1 MNTKMFQLN
10 LDDACDLI
18 LSTGNKITYLL
29 EGHMGNGK
37 SSTLATLAEKLPTHH
52 ACYFDC
58 NTKDL
63 GDITIPKLNVLQGKD
78 YVSYAVNEELGV
90 HLDGPVI
97 IMLDE
102 YGKANPMV
110 QNALLRLIQERQ
122 IGSCTLHPDSI
133 VYATTNFGAE
143 GVGDKMKAHAL
154 DRVTPL
160 SIRKWTADE
169 WVSFGIGKGF
179 EPIILSWAKENP
191 QLFQGFDE
199 VQNPDDNPYIFHPKA
214 TRNAFVTP
222 RSLEKASQTIACR
235 DEFSDVALTAALI
248 GTIGERGAMDLSAYV
263 SLADELPSLADIQNS
278 PMTAKVPTKSAALCM
293 VIYRTIM
300 TIDKSWVDAWMDY
313 MSRIDT
319 EAQAMFANAIRD
331 SKDATKQRAVMTSR
345 KFGEWAMKNGHMYT
359 ADKV

>member
-18 LSTGNKITYLL
+18 LSLGNKITYSL

-37 SSTLATLAEKLPTHH
+37 SSTLGTLAERLPNHNP
-52 ACYFDC
+52 CYFDC

-63 GDITIPKLNVLQGKD
+63 GDITIPKLNVLEGKD

-90 HLDGPVI
+90 HLKGPVI

-102 YGKANPMV
+102 FGKANPMV
-110 QNALLRLIQERQ
+110 QNALLCLIQERR
-122 IGSCTLHPDSI
+122 IGSCILHPDSI
-133 VYATTNFGAE
+133 VYATANFGAE
-143 GVGDKMKAHAL
+143 GVGDKMKAHARNRL
-154 DRVTPL
+154 APL

-169 WVSFGIGKGF
+169 WVSFGISKGF
-179 EPIILSWAKENP
+179 EPIVLSWAKENP

-214 TRNAFVTP
+214 TRDAFVTP

-248 GTIGERGAMDLSAYV
+248 GTIGGRGAMDLSAYV
-263 SLADELPSLADIQNS
+263 SLADELPSLADIQNN

-300 TIDKSWVDAWMDY
+300 TIDKTWIDAWMDY
-313 MSRIDT
+313 MGRIDT

-331 SKDATKQRAVMTSR
+331 SKDMTKQRAVMTSR